1 MFMKQQYMN
10 HVLLQIIIVITT
22 ATTSSPVVRLLK
34 GNSENAEANEDLQVF
49 EGSGGCLRS
58 ADPLIQQAG
67 NEVSVPV
74 PSLDGAQRGQAL
86 LQPPLYL
93 LVCGEALGL
102 VLQADLSRIEC
113 LDGCRPSQV
122 NE

>member
-1 MFMKQQYMN
+1 MLGQMKIY
-10 HVLLQIIIVITT
+10 L
-22 ATTSSPVVRLLK
+22 
-34 GNSENAEANEDLQVF
+34 LQVF

-58 ADPLIQQAG
+58 ADPLVQQAG
-67 NEVSVPV
+67 DEVSVPV

-86 LQPPLYL
+86 LQPPLDL
-93 LVCGEALGL
+93 LVCGEALGF

-113 LDGCRPSQV
+113 LGGELMDVDRV